1 MKHIC
6 FFNTIQFWGGGEK
19 IYFEYAVGLKELGY
33 RVTVVCNEGSVLAKK
48 VKEIEIQTFFI
59 SASNRSFL
67 HPLKLLKMKN
77 FFQKEAV
84 DVVMF
89 SASQDLKLGGLAA
102 HLAGVPQIVYRR
114 GLASP
119 IKNRPLNRFLL
130 GKVTTLLIANS
141 AETKRTIRLHLK
153 DSIPEGKIKIIY
165 NGLKIDDFDKHQFQ
179 TIEQIAHNRNG
190 IILGNAGRLT
200 EQKGHLLLIKVASIL
215 KKRNLD
221 FTLFIAGSGPLKS
234 KLQANIDENQLEKH
248 VILLDFVE
256 DIASFIQSI
265 DIFLLSSLWEGFGF
279 VLAEAMVY
287 AKPIVA
293 FDITSNPELIIDGQ
307 TGYLVPADNLE
318 QFANR
323 VELLIQDEKKRS
335 EFGLAGRKRVEVHFD
350 FHQQLKKLDQLLF
363 SDKFPSA

>member
-33 RVTVVCNEGSVLAKK
+33 RVTVVCRADSALAKK
-48 VKEIEIQTFFI
+48 VKGVGIKTFFI

-67 HPLKLLKMKN
+67 NPVKLLKLKR

-102 HLAGVPQIVYRR
+102 HLAGLPQIVYRR

-141 AETKRTIRLHLK
+141 NETKRTMRLHLK
-153 DSIPEGKIKIIY
+153 DAIPEGKIKIVY
-165 NGLKIDDFDKHQFQ
+165 NGLKIDDFDRHQFKK
-179 TIEQIAHNRNG
+179 IEEIERNHSG

-215 KKRNLD
+215 KNRNLD

-234 KLQANIDENQLEKH
+234 KLQEQIHEKQLEKH
-248 VILLDFVE
+248 VFLLDFVE
-256 DIASFIQSI
+256 DIASFMQSI

-293 FDITSNPELIIDGQ
+293 FDITSNPELVIDGQ
-307 TGYLVPADNLE
+307 TGYLAPVDNLKH
-318 QFANR
+318 FADR
-323 VELLIQDEKKRS
+323 VEILIQDGKKRS
-335 EFGLAGRKRVEVHFD
+335 EFGSAGRKRVEVQFE
-350 FHQQLKKLDQLLF
+350 FQQQLKKLEQLLF
-363 SDKFPSA
+363 AKKF

>member
-6 FFNTIQFWGGGEK
+6 FFNTIPFWGGGEK
-19 IYFEYAVGLKELGY
+19 IYFEYAYGLTELGY
-33 RVTVVCNEGSVLAKK
+33 QVTVVCSEGSILATK
-48 VKEIEIQTFFI
+48 VEEVGIPIFFV
-59 SASNRSFL
+59 SASNLSFL
-67 HPLKLLKMKN
+67 NPAKLLKLKR
-77 FFQKEAV
+77 FFQVTEV

-102 HLAGVPQIVYRR
+102 HLAGVSQIVYRR

-130 GKVTTLLIANS
+130 GRVTTLLIANS
-141 AETKRTIRLHLK
+141 EETSRTMRSHLK
-153 DSIPEGKIKIIY
+153 DAIPEGKIKIIY
-165 NGLKIDDFDKHQFQ
+165 NGLKIEDFDKHQFK

-200 EQKGHLLLIKVASIL
+200 EQKGQQYLIQVASIL

-221 FTLFIAGSGPLKS
+221 FTLFIAGSGPLMS
-234 KLQANIDENQLEKH
+234 KLQERIHENQLEKQ

-256 DIASFIQSI
+256 DIPSFMQSI
-265 DIFLLSSLWEGFGF
+265 DVFLLSSLWEGFGF

-293 FDITSNPELIIDGQ
+293 FDITSNPELVMDGQ
-307 TGYLVPADNLE
+307 TGYLVPADKLE
-318 QFANR
+318 LFADR
-323 VELLIQDEKKRS
+323 VEELILDEELRNK
-335 EFGLAGRKRVEVHFD
+335 FGKAGRKRVEVNFE
-350 FHQQLKKLDQLLF
+350 FQQQLKKLEKVLFPDRSQLG
-363 SDKFPSA
+363 